1 MLLLSVP
8 PPLVDE
14 TSNTP
19 AACCLDPEIIFSR
32 VGGEEGAG
40 GVGVP
45 IAKFLLGE
53 NIILRLTLNHVAID
67 YIIWVKL
74 LQYNLACDGTFF
86 ELTQPP

>member
-19 AACCLDPEIIFSR
+19 AEVIFSR

-86 ELTQPP
+86 DTTSIK

>member
-19 AACCLDPEIIFSR
+19 AEVVILSR

-45 IAKFLLGE
+45 KFFIE
-53 NIILRLTLNHVAID
+53 RE
-67 YIIWVKL
+67 
-74 LQYNLACDGTFF
+74 YNS
-86 ELTQPP
+86 